1 MENPGDYRMIDAP
14 DNLGEWTD
22 GLVAESQ
29 DGDGEDDGHG
39 DRDEERDEDEETGM
53 DEGCLDT
60 DTSGDECERM
70 SLSGNHPT
78 MAPGYITEDV
88 SALAGSSQGGSMST
102 NGIFGTESAGQVK
115 SQKKDKRNSI
125 FDTERPP
132 PIPAEKNNLSNNK
145 TAANTP
151 PPCDKDGVQASI
163 RHN

>member
-1 MENPGDYRMIDAP
+1 MENPGDYRTIDAP
-14 DNLGEWTD
+14 DNLGERTD

-53 DEGCLDT
+53 DEGCLDA

-78 MAPGYITEDV
+78 TAPGYITEDV

-102 NGIFGTESAGQVK
+102 NSFLGPRAPARLNLKRKIKEIRFLIR
-115 SQKKDKRNSI
+115 KDRLPSWL
-125 FDTERPP
+125 
-132 PIPAEKNNLSNNK
+132 EKI
-145 TAANTP
+145 T
-151 PPCDKDGVQASI
+151 
-163 RHN
+163 